1 MPYTAELK
9 GLIKK
14 VEATRPARIERKKR
28 GEEFRP
34 LTLKEREERLRKYH
48 PDFVEGA
55 RKEIRVGPSKGYA
68 ISPEIVALLEELG
81 LPPHDI
87 EQEVGIGQ
95 PNDLVALLN
104 HRSGQNKDLFY
115 LSTLHSG

>member
-1 MPYTAELK
+1 MPYTSELK

-14 VEATRPARIERKKR
+14 VEATRPARIEKKKR
-28 GEEFRP
+28 GEEFRL

-68 ISPEIVALLEELG
+68 ISPEIVAL
-81 LPPHDI
+81 
-87 EQEVGIGQ
+87 
-95 PNDLVALLN
+95 
-104 HRSGQNKDLFY
+104 RKSK
-115 LSTLHSG
+115 